1 MISKP
6 QRRSPAAGDDRARK
20 CIAVVA
26 NASEISTRI
35 SDFQMLGDCAGD
47 VVIDLAGR
55 RVAYLARR
63 CGIAPGM
70 AKGLA
75 PFVFGDREGA

>member
-1 MISKP
+1 MNRT
-6 QRRSPAAGDDRARK
+6 QRRSPAAGDDRARNN
-20 CIAVVA
+20 IAVAA
-26 NASEISTRI
+26 NDSEINTLI
-35 SDFQMLGDCAGD
+35 HDFQTLGACAGE

-63 CGIAPGM
+63 CGIAPET